1 MKNTENLIKTFKEQ
15 LIANLEEEAKQE
27 IEVRVRE
34 FENHLREMA
43 SSKIVSFVD
52 SLKIIAKTDFDAPT
66 PKVIIEVHL

>member
-1 MKNTENLIKTFKEQ
+1 MKKTENLINTSKEQ
-15 LIANLEEEAKQE
+15 LIAKLKEETKQE

-43 SSKIVSFVD
+43 NSKIVSFVD
-52 SLKIIAKTDFDAPT
+52 SLKIIAKTDFDCPT

>member
-1 MKNTENLIKTFKEQ
+1 MKKTENLINTFKEQ
-15 LIANLEEEAKQE
+15 LVAKLKEETEQE
-27 IEVRVRE
+27 IEVRVRK

-52 SLKIIAKTDFDAPT
+52 SLKIIARTDFDSPI

>member
-1 MKNTENLIKTFKEQ
+1 MKKTENLIKAFEER
-15 LIANLEEEAKQE
+15 LIEKLEEETKQE

-34 FENHLREMA
+34 FEGHLREVA

-52 SLKIIAKTDFDAPT
+52 SLKIIARTDFDDPT